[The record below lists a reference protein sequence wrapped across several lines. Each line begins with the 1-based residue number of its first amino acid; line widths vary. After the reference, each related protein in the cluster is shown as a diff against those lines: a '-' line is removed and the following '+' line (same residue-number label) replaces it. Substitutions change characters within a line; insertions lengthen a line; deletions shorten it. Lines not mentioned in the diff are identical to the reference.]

1 MVGDRALRTVDTYRF
16 AASKLSKY
24 IGGVR
29 VCEASTAKLHAA
41 VNSVREYHG
50 PVMARQ
56 CRTILRGGM
65 QLAVLA
71 EVLDRNPVA
80 GIEVRSKRR
89 PKGAAALSADQLRE
103 LVGKVMASEEC
114 QRCDLADPIVV
125 LAATGL
131 RRSELL
137 GLRWVDYSKSK
148 RTLTVSGKVIRA
160 AGEGLVRVDET
171 KTEDSARTIALP
183 AFAADVLNARRGR
196 RIVGQSEVIFPSGVG
211 SLRDPENFGGQWR
224 EVRDGLGYP
233 NISTHSFR
241 KTLATLVDEGGL
253 SARVGADHLGH
264 AKVSMTQDNYMRRGQ
279 VHPEVADLLDQVIS
293 DE

>member
-1 MVGDRALRTVDTYRF
+1 M
-16 AASKLSKY
+16 
-24 IGGVR
+24 
-29 VCEASTAKLHAA
+29 
-41 VNSVREYHG
+41 
-50 PVMARQ
+50 
-56 CRTILRGGM
+56 
-65 QLAVLA
+65 
-71 EVLDRNPVA
+71 
-80 GIEVRSKRR
+80 
-89 PKGAAALSADQLRE
+89 
-103 LVGKVMASEEC
+103 
-114 QRCDLADPIVV
+114 
-125 LAATGL
+125 
-131 RRSELL
+131 
-137 GLRWVDYSKSK
+137 
-148 RTLTVSGKVIRA
+148 
-160 AGEGLVRVDET
+160 RVDET

-253 SARVGADHLGH
+253 SARVGANHLGH

-279 VHPEVADLLDQVIS
+279 VQPEVADLLDQVLS